1 MRRVSRGYGSLL
13 EGVSCAWSVEGF
25 DVVQID
31 ILLFGLLSFDCADI
45 VLRVARGRVFV
56 TVFYNLVVVW
66 AGVRYFIGF
75 FNYLELFP
83 IFL

>member
-1 MRRVSRGYGSLL
+1 ML

-25 DVVQID
+25 GVVQID
-31 ILLFGLLSFDCADI
+31 ILLFGLLSFDSCFCVTFVPMWI
-45 VLRVARGRVFV
+45 GMGGVARRRVFV
-56 TVFYNLVVVW
+56 IVSYDLVVVW
-66 AGVRYFIGF
+66 PGVRYFIGF

>member
-1 MRRVSRGYGSLL
+1 MSCFCVAFVPVWIGVGGIARRRVL
-13 EGVSCAWSVEGF
+13 
-25 DVVQID
+25 
-31 ILLFGLLSFDCADI
+31 
-45 VLRVARGRVFV
+45 V

-83 IFL
+83 VFL